1 MQSGALSALFNR
13 LLTGKTKENKF
24 FIPICMTVFSLAGST
39 YGAMDSVWGLIP
51 VFTALAIAMG
61 YDALVGVSITAV
73 ATFTGFAAA
82 TTNPYTIAVAQSISE
97 LPLYSA
103 WASDGWYGSYL
114 QVQLFSLS

>member
-1 MQSGALSALFNR
+1 
-13 LLTGKTKENKF
+13 
-24 FIPICMTVFSLAGST
+24 MTVFSLAGST

-51 VFTALAIAMG
+51 VFTALSIAMG

-97 LPLYSA
+97 LPLYSGLGLR
-103 WASDGWYGSYL
+103 WVVWFVFTGVTILFVMRYASKIKKDPSKSLVYGLGS
-114 QVQLFSLS
+114 SAR